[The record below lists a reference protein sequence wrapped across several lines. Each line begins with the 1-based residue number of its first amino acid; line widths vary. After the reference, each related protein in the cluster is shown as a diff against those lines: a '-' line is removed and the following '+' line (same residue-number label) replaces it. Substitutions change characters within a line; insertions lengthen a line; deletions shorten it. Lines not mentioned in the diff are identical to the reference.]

1 MTTLAP
7 EDPQRR
13 QEEQAA
19 NLLKDLFGSKID
31 ALVRGGVKV
40 SVITKPETVI
50 QDIVDRL
57 GVTKSPWADI
67 VGPCYTSG
75 SLQRELGVERGAVS
89 RAVKEFRALRLPTAD
104 GRNLYPAFQVRN
116 RQLVPGLKEVLT
128 VLQSG
133 IDDPWTWAQWLNIP
147 LADENGEDQPRAID
161 LLANG
166 DLETVLVEARH
177 DAAAWAA

>member
-19 NLLKDLFGSKID
+19 KVLKDLFGNKLD
-31 ALVRGGVKV
+31 ALVRRGVKI

-57 GVTKSPWADI
+57 GVAKSPWANV

-75 SLQRELGVERGAVS
+75 SLQRELGVERGAIS
-89 RAVKEFRALRLPTAD
+89 KAVKERRALRLPTAD
-104 GRNLYPAFQVRN
+104 GDNLYPAFQVRN
-116 RQLVPGLKEVLT
+116 HRLVPGLNKVLP

-133 IDDPWTWAQWLNIP
+133 IDDPWTWAQWLNAP
-147 LADENGEDQPRAID
+147 LADDNGQDLPRAID
-161 LLANG
+161 LLAAG
-166 DLETVLVEARH
+166 ELDAVLNEARH